1 MYKLYNTQKDFTT
14 GFKKFLLV
22 FTAMT
27 KDK

>member
-1 MYKLYNTQKDFTT
+1 MYKLYNTQKDFTMN
-14 GFKKFLLV
+14 FRKFLLV